1 MRPAQLA
8 LTVALTVALCLAAP
22 VAVPAATDAPKGD
35 QPVEIFADQ
44 FEVHQ
49 DQNAGVARGNV
60 VATQGDL
67 ALHSDTLTVLYR
79 RESGGS
85 PHIYRLLADG
95 NVTLQSPDQKASGD
109 HGVYDIDK
117 AVAVLTGDKLR
128 METKL
133 DVVTARESLEYWR
146 EQNLLVARGDALAVR
161 SDKRIA
167 ADQLIGLM
175 EENADKQLDLTR
187 IDAKGNVVITTP
199 SEVARGNQ
207 GIYDVGRKI
216 ATLTGDVKVTRGQ
229 SQLNGSAA
237 EVNMDTG
244 ISRMLAGPPGAK
256 GGQGNGRVR
265 GLFVPNDKTVSTKP
279 SDNKSGDSKGG
290 NGRGGTAKTPGTA
303 TGGKPAGATEKKQ

>member
-1 MRPAQLA
+1 MRHPHLA
-8 LTVALTVALCLAAP
+8 GILALCLAAS
-22 VAVPAATDAPKGD
+22 VATIPASWAATEAPKGD
-35 QPVEIFADQ
+35 QPVEILADQ

-79 RESGGS
+79 KESGGS

-95 NVTLQSPDQKASGD
+95 NVTLQSPDQKAFGD

-117 AVAVLTGDKLR
+117 SVAVLTGDKLR
-128 METKL
+128 METKQ

-161 SDKRIA
+161 NDKRIA

-175 EENADKQLDLTR
+175 EENPDKQLDLTR

-199 SEVARGNQ
+199 SEVARGSQ

-244 ISRMLAGPPGAK
+244 ISRMLAGPK
-256 GGQGNGRVR
+256 GQGSGRVR
-265 GLFVPNDKTVSTKP
+265 GLFVPNDKTVSNKP
-279 SDNKSGDSKGG
+279 SDNKPNDSKSGDGKS
-290 NGRGGTAKTPGTA
+290 GGTKTPNTA
-303 TGGKPAGATEKKQ
+303 PGGKPAGATEKKQ